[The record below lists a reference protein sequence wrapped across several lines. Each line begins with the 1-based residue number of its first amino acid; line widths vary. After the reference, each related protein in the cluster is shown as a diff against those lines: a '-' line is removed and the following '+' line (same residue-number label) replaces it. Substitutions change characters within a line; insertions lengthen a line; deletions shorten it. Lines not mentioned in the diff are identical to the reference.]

1 MIKAEEGRITYIVGP
16 DGELCTADA
25 TGHWCNEPEESG
37 IAGRCGSVEGAAE
50 EKLG

>member
-25 TGHWCNEPEESG
+25 TGHWCNEPENQASLDG
-37 IAGRCGSVEGAAE
+37 VAPIGGTP
-50 EKLG
+50 